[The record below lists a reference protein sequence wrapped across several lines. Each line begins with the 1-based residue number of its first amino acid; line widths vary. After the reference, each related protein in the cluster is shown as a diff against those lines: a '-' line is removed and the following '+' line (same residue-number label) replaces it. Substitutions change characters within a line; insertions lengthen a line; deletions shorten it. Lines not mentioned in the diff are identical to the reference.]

1 MSRKKLIR
9 DLKEYQVKYPQEIS
23 LVNRVIAFIKN
34 TPECFSRSHAEG
46 HITGSAWLVNNHQ
59 QVLLTYHKKLHKWIQ
74 LGGHADG
81 NPSVLNVALKEAEE
95 ESGILDLKLIS
106 DAVFDVD
113 IHLIPANSRE
123 SSHYHYDIRYL
134 ISAGDMKQFKISN
147 ESISMAWIDFK
158 DIKSYSKESS
168 LLKMK
173 EKYHQYQN

>member
-106 DAVFDVD
+106 DAVLM
-113 IHLIPANSRE
+113 LI
-123 SSHYHYDIRYL
+123 
-134 ISAGDMKQFKISN
+134 FT
-147 ESISMAWIDFK
+147 
-158 DIKSYSKESS
+158 
-168 LLKMK
+168 
-173 EKYHQYQN
+173 